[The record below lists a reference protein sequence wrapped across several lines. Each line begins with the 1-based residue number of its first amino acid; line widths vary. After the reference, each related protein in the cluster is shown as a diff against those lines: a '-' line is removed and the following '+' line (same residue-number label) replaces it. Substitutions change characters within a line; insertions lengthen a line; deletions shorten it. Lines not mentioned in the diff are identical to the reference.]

1 MSFLANIALAEFQQR
16 KASIDAAVRVN
27 RFDRDEGERLLAC
40 WLSIALAAGARPGE
54 CSTLLADWQREK
66 GLGDA
71 QARSMLL
78 ALGPD
83 RADWTAELTRA
94 RDAAAKKAR
103 AHPTDDQLGARHHN
117 LDSLCIYLGCV
128 SEPQTTAEFEREA
141 A

>member
-54 CSTLLADWQREK
+54 CGPEVDRWQGKLADQYARFILLHDGPPRADWQ
-66 GLGDA
+66 
-71 QARSMLL
+71 
-78 ALGPD
+78 
-83 RADWTAELTRA
+83 AELTRA

-117 LDSLCIYLGCV
+117 LDSLCIYLGCA